1 MLPPK
6 LTWLPEHPGW
16 ADDLRA
22 AKSASG
28 FQQLVALARCQ
39 IDFLQTTR
47 LDRVVQAA
55 LAEGPPADF
64 PTPVRVA
71 ILSSSTAD
79 HLLAAIRTGLL
90 RRGILADLHVTD
102 YGQYHQDLVNP
113 ASALHA
119 FAPEAVLF
127 AFDAASL
134 FGRPDKVAA
143 DGEAELNRALGQL
156 RGLWRLARERFGC
169 QVIQQ
174 SVLATALPLMGSNEQ
189 RLPGS
194 QARLVRRLNEELAR
208 LADEERV
215 DLLTLD
221 HHVAADGLA
230 AWHDPALWHRAKQEI
245 SPAATPM
252 YGDLVAR
259 LVAAGKGK
267 SAKCLVLDLDN
278 TCWGGVIGDDG
289 LNGIVLGQGNALGEA
304 FVGFQSYA
312 KALSQRGIILA
323 VCSKNDEANALEPF
337 EKHPDMV
344 LRTQDIAVFVANW
357 QDKASNLRA
366 IASRLNIGIDSLVFA
381 DDNPFER
388 ELVRTEL
395 PEVAVPE
402 LPEDPALYADR
413 IARAGYFEA
422 VAITEEDRVRNA
434 MYRANAEREALLDTA
449 TDMAGYLQ
457 ALEMQ
462 LHVRKFD
469 PVGLPRI
476 TQLIN
481 KSNQFNLMTRRYTEA
496 EVARVM
502 DDPAAIGLQLRLVD
516 RLGDNGIIA
525 VVIGE
530 RQGADLVIDTWLM
543 SCRVLGRGVEE
554 ATLQTLAEAARAHG
568 ARALIGQYRPTPKNG
583 MVREHYA
590 KLGFA
595 KLDDLADGTERWK
608 LELDDYSPNPTCI
621 TIVGPEL
628 VEG

>member
-1 MLPPK
+1 VP
-6 LTWLPEHPGW
+6 
-16 ADDLRA
+16 
-22 AKSASG
+22 
-28 FQQLVALARCQ
+28 
-39 IDFLQTTR
+39 
-47 LDRVVQAA
+47 
-55 LAEGPPADF
+55 
-64 PTPVRVA
+64 
-71 ILSSSTAD
+71 
-79 HLLAAIRTGLL
+79 LLNAAIRL
-90 RRGILADLHVTD
+90 
-102 YGQYHQDLVNP
+102 
-113 ASALHA
+113 
-119 FAPEAVLF
+119 
-127 AFDAASL
+127 
-134 FGRPDKVAA
+134 AA
-143 DGEAELNRALGQL
+143 DQEG
-156 RGLWRLARERFGC
+156 
-169 QVIQQ
+169 
-174 SVLATALPLMGSNEQ
+174 
-189 RLPGS
+189 
-194 QARLVRRLNEELAR
+194 
-208 LADEERV
+208 V
-215 DLLTLD
+215 DLLALD
-221 HHVAADGLA
+221 DAVARHGLA

-337 EKHPDMV
+337 DKHPDMV
-344 LRTQDIAVFVANW
+344 LRTPDIACFVANW
-357 QDKASNLRA
+357 QDKAANLRA

-388 ELVRTEL
+388 ELVRAEL

-402 LPEDPALYADR
+402 LPEDPALYADC

-462 LHVRKFD
+462 LHVRPFD

-530 RQGADLVIDTWLM
+530 RAGADLVIDTWLM

-608 LELDDYSPNPTCI
+608 LVLDDYCPNPTCI

>member
-6 LTWLPEHPGW
+6 LTWLPENPGW
-16 ADDLRA
+16 AEALRA
-22 AKSASG
+22 AKAAPD
-28 FQQLVALARCQ
+28 FANLVALAKCQ
-39 IDFLQTTR
+39 IDFLQTTK
-47 LDRVVQAA
+47 LDRVLQAA
-55 LAEGPPADF
+55 AGDEAAAGF
-64 PTPVRVA
+64 PVPVRVA
-71 ILSSSTAD
+71 MLSGSTVD
-79 HLLAAIRTGLL
+79 HLLPSVRVGLL
-90 RRGILADLHVTD
+90 RRGLHARIHVTD

-113 ASALHA
+113 ESALHA
-119 FAPEAVLF
+119 FAPEVVVF
-127 AFDAASL
+127 AFDAGSL
-134 FGRPDKVAA
+134 FGRPDKVVP
-143 DGEAELNRALGQL
+143 DGEAEVQRALGSL
-156 RGLWRLARERFGC
+156 RGLWRLARDRFGC

-194 QARLVRRLNEELAR
+194 QFQLVRRLNEEMAR

-215 DLLTLD
+215 DLLALD
-221 HHVAADGLA
+221 HHIAADGLA

-245 SPAATPM
+245 SPVASPM

-312 KALSQRGIILA
+312 KALSQRGVILA

-337 EKHPDMV
+337 EQHPDMV
-344 LRTQDIAVFVANW
+344 LRPGDIACFVANW

-366 IASRLNIGIDSLVFA
+366 IASRLNIGIDALVFA

-434 MYRANAEREALLDTA
+434 MYRANAEREALMDTA
-449 TDMAGYLQ
+449 TDMAGYLA
-457 ALEMQ
+457 ALEMK
-462 LHVRKFD
+462 LHVRRFD

-481 KSNQFNLMTRRYTEA
+481 KSNQFNLMTRRYTEE

-530 RQGADLVIDTWLM
+530 QAGTDLVIDTWLM
-543 SCRVLGRGVEE
+543 SCRVLGRGVED
-554 ATLQTLAEAARAHG
+554 ATLASLARAAAAQG
-568 ARALIGQYRPTPKNG
+568 ATRLVGQYRPTAKNG

-595 KLDDLADGTERWK
+595 KLDELADGTVRWT
-608 LELDDYSPNPTCI
+608 LALDDYQSNPTSI
-621 TIVGPEL
+621 EI

>member
-1 MLPPK
+1 MYPPQ
-6 LTWLPEHPGW
+6 LTWLPENPAW
-16 ADDLRA
+16 AEGLRA
-22 AKSASG
+22 AKAAPA
-28 FQQLVALARCQ
+28 FANLVALARCRL
-39 IDFLQTTR
+39 DFLQTAK
-47 LDRVVQAA
+47 LDRAVQAA
-55 LAEGPPADF
+55 VAGGLPADF
-64 PTPVRVA
+64 PAPVRIAV
-71 ILSSSTAD
+71 LSGSTAD
-79 HLLAAIRTGLL
+79 HLLPGVRMGLL
-90 RRGILADLHVTD
+90 RRGIHAELHVTD
-102 YGQYHQDLVNP
+102 YGLYHQDLVNP

-127 AFDAASL
+127 AFDAGSL
-134 FGRPDKVAA
+134 FGRADKVAP
-143 DGEAELNRALGQL
+143 DGEAELHRVLGEL
-156 RGLWRLARERFGC
+156 RGLWRLARDRFGC

-174 SVLATALPLMGSNEQ
+174 TVLSTALPLMGSNEQ

-194 QARLVRRLNEELAR
+194 PFQLVRRLNEELAR
-208 LADEERV
+208 LADAERV

-230 AWHDPALWHRAKQEI
+230 AWHDPALWHRAKQEV

-304 FVGFQSYA
+304 FVGFQAYA

-344 LRTQDIAVFVANW
+344 LRTPDIAVFVANW

-422 VAITEEDRVRNA
+422 VAITDEDRVRNE
-434 MYRANAEREALLDTA
+434 MYRANAQREALLDTA

-457 ALEMQ
+457 ALQMQ
-462 LHVRKFD
+462 LHVRRFD

-481 KSNQFNLMTRRYTEA
+481 KSNQFNLMTRRYTEE

-502 DDPAAIGLQLRLVD
+502 ANSDAVGLQLRLVD

-525 VVIGE
+525 VLIGE
-530 RQGADLVIDTWLM
+530 RAGADLVIDTWLM
-543 SCRVLGRGVEE
+543 SCRVLGRGVED
-554 ATLQTLAEAARAHG
+554 ATLAALAKAAAEQG
-568 ARALIGQYRPTPKNG
+568 AASLIGQFRPTAKNG
-583 MVREHYA
+583 MVRDHYA

-595 KLDDLADGTERWK
+595 KLDELADGTLRWK
-608 LELDDYSPNPTCI
+608 LDLDEYRPSPTAI
-621 TIVGPEL
+621 EI